1 MHQSLLGLITFTTN
15 TQAMAT
21 TYTQRQ
27 ALALAR
33 VNNISEFE
41 FYQAYGNEPWET
53 YDREEIE
60 EWVWANKQVPM

>member
-1 MHQSLLGLITFTTN
+1 
-15 TQAMAT
+15 MAT

-33 VNNISEFE
+33 VSNISEFE

-60 EWVWANKQVPM
+60 EWVWANKRVPM